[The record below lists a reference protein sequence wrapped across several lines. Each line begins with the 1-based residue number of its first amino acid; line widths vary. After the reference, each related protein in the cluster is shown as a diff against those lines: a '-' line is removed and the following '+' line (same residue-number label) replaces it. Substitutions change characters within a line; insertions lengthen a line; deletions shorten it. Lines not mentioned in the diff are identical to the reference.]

1 MRNGQRGRYTLEF
14 KKEAVRPV
22 ESGQS
27 IAAAARDLGVV
38 EQTLFNWIKAHR
50 AGKLMD
56 QLDLKQIGAR
66 LSDARRSARMT
77 QQETAVAL
85 GFARTK
91 VMTIEKGERKTTPHE
106 LIAFAKAYRC
116 PLSDIVGRPIVS
128 ESFVP
133 QFRSS
138 QGTAKMEDAIANLAQ
153 ILQSLSEDF
162 VALEKLRADPLMRN
176 YPNQY
181 QTSGGIPDQV
191 AEDVAT
197 AERNRL
203 GLGDGPIGNLRELL
217 ASDVGLRIF
226 AFEMPS
232 QFAGLFGYNED
243 LGASVGIN
251 SRHPRDR
258 RNWSL
263 AHEYGHFLTTRYAPE
278 VTMLAVSGRS
288 NRRERLADAF
298 ARHFLM
304 PASGLNRRFAE
315 LHRSSK
321 SGITL
326 AHVCTLANLY
336 QVSVQ
341 ALMLRLEELRRLP
354 TGTWEQLKDEGFKV
368 QHAQAVPGI
377 DGISAPVELLPERY
391 VNLAISAFQAGQI
404 SEGQLANYLR
414 STRLA
419 ARELFEASEH
429 RIHFEDNGS
438 FKTFTADLAQAL
450 GGR

>member
-1 MRNGQRGRYTLEF
+1 MD
-14 KKEAVRPV
+14 KKM
-22 ESGQS
+22 
-27 IAAAARDLGVV
+27 
-38 EQTLFNWIKAHR
+38 
-50 AGKLMD
+50 MD
-56 QLDLKQIGAR
+56 QLDLKQIGSR

-77 QQETAVAL
+77 QQEAAEAL
-85 GFARTK
+85 GFARTT
-91 VMTIEKGERKTTPHE
+91 VVAIEKGERKTTPHE
-106 LIAFAKAYRC
+106 LIAFARAYRR
-116 PLSDIVGRPIVS
+116 PVSDIVGRPIVS

-138 QGTAKMEDAIANLAQ
+138 QGAAEMEDEVANLAQ
-153 ILQSLSEDF
+153 LLQSLSEDF
-162 VALEKLRADPLMRN
+162 VALEKLRAMPLMRN
-176 YPNQY
+176 YPNEY

-203 GLGDGPIGNLRELL
+203 GLGDGPIGNLRERL
-217 ASDVGLRIF
+217 ASDVGIRIF

-232 QFAGLFGYNED
+232 QIAGLFAYNED
-243 LGASVGIN
+243 LGACVGIN
-251 SRHPRDR
+251 SKHPRDR

-263 AHEYGHFLTTRYAPE
+263 AHEYGHFLMTRYAPE
-278 VTMLAVSGRS
+278 VTVLTVSSRS

-304 PASGLNRRFAE
+304 PASGLNRRFTE
-315 LHRSSK
+315 LHRSSE

-354 TGTWEQLKDEGFKV
+354 TGTWERLKDEGFKV
-368 QHAQAVPGI
+368 QHAQALLGI
-377 DGISAPVELLPERY
+377 DVTSAPVELLPERY
-391 VNLAISAFQAGQI
+391 VDLAISAFQAGQI
-404 SEGQLANYLR
+404 SEGQLAKYLR

-419 ARELFEASEH
+419 ARELVEASER
-429 RIHFEDNGS
+429 RIYFEDNGS
-438 FKTFTADLAQAL
+438 FKTFSPDLAQAL